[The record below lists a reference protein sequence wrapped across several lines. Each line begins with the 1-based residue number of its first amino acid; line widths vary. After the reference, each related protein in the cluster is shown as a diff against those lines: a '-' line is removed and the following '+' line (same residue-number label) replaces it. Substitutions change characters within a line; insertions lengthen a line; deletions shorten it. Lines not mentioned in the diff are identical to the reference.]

1 MKCIIKLHPVLEH
14 SVPIKWGGNHLHADF
29 QGSANGQCFLF
40 NGSKLKICV
49 IFRNTKDLQL
59 QLKSVNIY
67 NYVKMLN
74 PLGKKKTPKISNG
87 ALRISVHYYR
97 I

>member
-1 MKCIIKLHPVLEH
+1 M
-14 SVPIKWGGNHLHADF
+14 
-29 QGSANGQCFLF
+29 SANGQRFLF
-40 NGSKLKICV
+40 NGSKLKICM

-74 PLGKKKTPKISNG
+74 PLEKKKNTKDFRWNTQN
-87 ALRISVHYYR
+87 
-97 I
+97 

>member
-1 MKCIIKLHPVLEH
+1 M
-14 SVPIKWGGNHLHADF
+14 
-29 QGSANGQCFLF
+29 SANGQRFLF
-40 NGSKLKICV
+40 NGSKLKICM

-74 PLGKKKTPKISNG
+74 PLEKKKHQRFQMEHSELACIIAEFN
-87 ALRISVHYYR
+87 LILFWFQFWM
-97 I
+97 